1 MTACS
6 NLQTPRPMAAVLRI
20 AHANDVQIPR
30 NPEAKSHVAR
40 DATAGRLGSWAQ
52 REACVPSLWVHY
64 RPHTERATT
73 WVAQGSWLPI
83 WIFRFYFCN
92 IRTGKAL
99 PDISSCTLVPQKQPL
114 GAGDISRRVGIDSN
128 FHVQVDTLF
137 AALHMHRKF
146 SGRFL
151 RGSCKW
157 IWRVVSANLQHA
169 HQRKSDRPRGKSSPA
184 KEG

>member
-1 MTACS
+1 MWHE
-6 NLQTPRPMAAVLRI
+6 TPRPVGSV
-20 AHANDVQIPR
+20 HGPK
-30 NPEAKSHVAR
+30 E
-40 DATAGRLGSWAQ
+40 RLVFHHCGFIIG
-52 REACVPSLWVHY
+52 
-64 RPHTERATT
+64 HTPRATT

-92 IRTGKAL
+92 IRTGRAL

-137 AALHMHRKF
+137 AASHMHRKF

-169 HQRKSDRPRGKSSPA
+169 HQRKFD
-184 KEG
+184 